1 MGEESGELSCIEL
14 DECIN
19 YVKFLA
25 LVFVVG
31 STSNK
36 RKKFAILLLLLLL
49 LLSFLF
55 FFVFCSNLEMKFLLY
70 RAVELLS
77 SSSMLR

>member
-31 STSNK
+31 SVSNK
-36 RKKFAILLLLLLL
+36 RKKFAILLLFFLL

-55 FFVFCSNLEMKFLLY
+55 FCILF
-70 RAVELLS
+70 
-77 SSSMLR
+77 

>member
-31 STSNK
+31 SVSNK

-49 LLSFLF
+49 LSFLF
-55 FFVFCSNLEMKFLLY
+55 FLY
-70 RAVELLS
+70 SVLTLK
-77 SSSMLR
+77 